1 MNNASGTADGYAGMD
16 GSAVVRLLRWLFWE
30 EPRWILQSALGV
42 LVWFGRLLRDP
53 FRKKEAREAEP
64 RERLLQSGPMNWT
77 FFLLLIALLAIG
89 IVMMFSASYV
99 SAQKKEGNP
108 WHFLVRQLIFAAI
121 GLVAMWIVSHVR
133 LEFLSKY
140 NGIFYVIALVLLV
153 IVLIH
158 PHIIPG
164 KEKFKRWLEV
174 PGTDITFQP
183 SEIAKFALILYLASA
198 LERNQRAIRTQA
210 TAIFPYVLPVMIFM
224 VLIYFE
230 NHNSALIIVAT
241 LVLVMFFCGGAK
253 RGWFLLLALFAVIA
267 AIWFFSNLDR
277 LTAITQDGDYAYKR
291 VAVWIKLLTG
301 AELSREDM
309 QGDAWQSLQSL
320 YAVGSG
326 GLFGLGFGQS
336 KQKHLYLPEPQND
349 FVFAIVC
356 EELGFVRSALIIL
369 AFLVLVGVGIF
380 IGMQCKNRFGQLAA
394 IGLSFKIGLQ
404 AALNFAVVTSLIP
417 NTGISLPLF
426 SYGGT
431 ALVMQLVEL
440 GVILAVAR
448 DNGRRS
454 SHALR

>member
-1 MNNASGTADGYAGMD
+1 MGD
-16 GSAVVRLLRWLFWE
+16 LFRWLFLD
-30 EPRWILQSALGV
+30 EPRWILQSTVGV
-42 LVWFGRLLRDP
+42 LLWFGRLLKDP
-53 FRKKEAREAEP
+53 FRKKEDRQAQP
-64 RERLLQSGPMNWT
+64 LERMFQSGPMNWT

-99 SAQKKEGNP
+99 SAQKKEDSP
-108 WHFLVRQLIFAAI
+108 WHFLWRQLVFAAA
-121 GLVAMWIVSHVR
+121 GLFVLWVVSHVR

-140 NGIFYVIALVLLV
+140 NGIFYVIALILLV
-153 IVLIH
+153 VVLIH
-158 PHIIPG
+158 PHVIVG

-174 PGTDITFQP
+174 PGTEFTFQP

-198 LERNQRAIRTQA
+198 LERNQKAIRTQA
-210 TAIFPYVLPVMIFM
+210 TAIFPFVPPVMLFM
-224 VLIYFE
+224 VLIYLE
-230 NHNSALIIVAT
+230 NHNSALIIIAT

-253 RGWFLLLALFAVIA
+253 RGWFILFAVLAAIA
-267 AIWFFSNLDR
+267 AIWFFCNLDKM
-277 LTAITQDGDYAYKR
+277 TAITESGGYAHKR

-301 AELSREDM
+301 ADLTRDDM

-369 AFLVLVGVGIF
+369 AFVVLVGIGIF

-394 IGLSFKIGLQ
+394 IGFSFKIGLQ

-440 GVILAVAR
+440 GIILAVAR
-448 DNGRRS
+448 DNGRRNGN
-454 SHALR
+454 ALR

>member
-1 MNNASGTADGYAGMD
+1 MSNGTGTAGGVPAAG
-16 GSAVVRLLRWLFWE
+16 GAAILRLLQWLFWD
-30 EPRWILQSALGV
+30 EPRWILKSALGV
-42 LVWFGRLLRDP
+42 FGWLGQLLLAP
-53 FRKKEAREAEP
+53 FRKKKAQQARP
-64 RERLLQSGPMNWT
+64 CERMLQNGPINWT
-77 FFLLLIALLAIG
+77 FLLLLLALLAIG
-89 IVMMFSASYV
+89 VVMMFSASYV
-99 SAQKKEGNP
+99 SAQKKENNP
-108 WHFLVRQLIFAAI
+108 WHFLVRQLIFVAM
-121 GLVAMWIVSHVR
+121 GLVVMWIVSHVR

-140 NGIFYVIALVLLV
+140 CGIFYLIALALLV

-158 PHIIPG
+158 PHVIPG

-198 LERNQRAIRTQA
+198 LERNQKAVRAKM
-210 TAIFPYVLPVMIFM
+210 TAIFPYVPPVLLFMALIF
-224 VLIYFE
+224 LE
-230 NHNSALIIVAT
+230 HHNSALIIVAT
-241 LVLVMFFCGGAK
+241 LVLVMFFCGGA
-253 RGWFLLLALFAVIA
+253 RREWFILLALLAVA
-267 AIWFFSNLDR
+267 AAVWFFLNLDE
-277 LTAITQDGDYAYKR
+277 LTAVTQNGDYANKR
-291 VAVWIKLLTG
+291 IAVWIKLFTG
-301 AELSREDM
+301 AELTRDDM
-309 QGDAWQSLQSL
+309 QSDAWQSLQSL

-326 GLFGLGFGQS
+326 GIFGLGFGQS

-369 AFLVLVGVGIF
+369 AFVVLVGVGIY

-431 ALVMQLVEL
+431 ALVMQLVEM

-448 DNGRRS
+448 ENGRRTND
-454 SHALR
+454 ALR

>member
-1 MNNASGTADGYAGMD
+1 MNQSSGTARGSGAGSSPAL
-16 GSAVVRLLRWLFWE
+16 GLLRWLFWE
-30 EPRWILQSALGV
+30 EPLWILRSAFGV
-42 LVWFGRLLRDP
+42 LAWLYGLLKDP
-53 FRKKEAREAEP
+53 FRKKEERAAQP
-64 RERLLQSGPMNWT
+64 RERMFQRGPMNWT

-99 SAQKKEGNP
+99 SAQKKEANP
-108 WHFLVRQLIFAAI
+108 WHYLVRQLIFAVM
-121 GLVAMWIVSHVR
+121 GLAVMWIVSHVR

-140 NGIFYVIALVLLV
+140 NGIFYLIALALLV

-158 PHIIPG
+158 PHVIPG

-174 PGTDITFQP
+174 PGTEITFQP

-198 LERNQRAIRTQA
+198 LERNQKAIRSQA
-210 TAIFPYVLPVMIFM
+210 AAIFPYVLPVMLFM
-224 VLIYFE
+224 ALIYLE
-230 NHNSALIIVAT
+230 NHNSALIIIAT

-253 RGWFLLLALFAVIA
+253 RGWFILLAIFAAVA
-267 AIWFFSNLDR
+267 AIWFFCNLDR
-277 LTAITQDGDYAYKR
+277 MTALTEGGGYAHKR

-301 AELSREDM
+301 AELSRDDM

-326 GLFGLGFGQS
+326 GIFGLGFGQS

-369 AFLVLVGVGIF
+369 AFLLLVGVGIF

-454 SHALR
+454 GNALR